1 MSSLVDTADA
11 RWFRF
16 LSRWALLAGF
26 VDLGLLLAF
35 FIVVLPASQNS
46 PLPEEYFE
54 LVAASRNPALYRL
67 TITLDVAGWVALGG
81 FFITLAALLIRRAPI
96 RSAFLAAC
104 GIGMVS
110 GFIGAYTRLNGTS
123 ELAARYLT
131 AAPDQ
136 QAALLQSY
144 LDLQHVVFAHFN
156 AGTLLWGIAFVLAA
170 SVAWS
175 MAEFPRWLTVLIA
188 LPGLVEAPKSVI
200 QIVTGADLGFLIL
213 LEIPLLI
220 AAFFAMAGVF
230 WRRAPT
236 VAPEMKSAP
245 AN

>member
-1 MSSLVDTADA
+1 MSALIDTADA

-16 LSRWALLAGF
+16 LSRWALLAGL
-26 VDLGLLLAF
+26 VDLGVLLAF
-35 FIVVLPASQNS
+35 SIVVLPAGQNS

-67 TITLDVAGWVALGG
+67 TIALDVAGWAALGG
-81 FFITLAALLIRRAPI
+81 FFITLAALFVRRAPI
-96 RSAFLAAC
+96 RSTFLAAC
-104 GIGMVS
+104 GVGMVS
-110 GFIGAYTRLNGTS
+110 GFIGAYTRLIGTS

-144 LDLQHVVFAHFN
+144 LDLQRVVFAHFN
-156 AGTLLWGIAFVLAA
+156 AGGLLWGIALVLAA

-188 LPGLVEAPKSVI
+188 LPGLIEVPKGLI

-220 AAFFAMAGVF
+220 IVFFAVAGVF
-230 WRRAPT
+230 WRRAPMT
-236 VAPEMKSAP
+236 ASEESGAP

>member
-1 MSSLVDTADA
+1 MSALIDTADA

-16 LSRWALLAGF
+16 LSRWALLAGL

-35 FIVVLPASQNS
+35 SVVVLPVGQNS

-67 TITLDVAGWVALGG
+67 SITLDIAAWLALGG
-81 FFITLAALLIRRAPI
+81 FFITLAALFIRRAPI
-96 RSAFLAAC
+96 RSIFLAAC
-104 GIGMVS
+104 GVGMVS

-123 ELAARYLT
+123 ALAARYLA

-144 LDLQHVVFAHFN
+144 LDLQRVVFAHFN
-156 AGTLLWGIAFVLAA
+156 AGALLWGIALVLAA

-188 LPGLVEAPKSVI
+188 LPGLVEVPKSVI

-220 AAFFAMAGVF
+220 VAFFAVAWVF
-230 WRRAPT
+230 WRRART
-236 VAPEMKSAP
+236 TMGAGAPKEA
-245 AN
+245 

>member
-1 MSSLVDTADA
+1 MSALIDTTDT

-16 LSRWALLAGF
+16 LSRWALLAAF
-26 VDLGLLLAF
+26 AELGLLLAF
-35 FIVVLPASQNS
+35 FIVVLPAGQNS

-81 FFITLAALLIRRAPI
+81 FFITLAALFIRRAST
-96 RSAFLAAC
+96 RSTFLAAC
-104 GIGMVS
+104 GVGMVS

-123 ELAARYLT
+123 ALAARYLA

-144 LDLQHVVFAHFN
+144 LDLQRVVFAHFN

-213 LEIPLLI
+213 LEGPLLMVV
-220 AAFFAMAGVF
+220 FFAVAWGF
-230 WRRAPT
+230 WRRAG
-236 VAPEMKSAP
+236 
-245 AN
+245 